1 MVSSCFRAALCV
13 ALHLVISF
21 SMTGQITE
29 RQRPQE
35 WSKIIKGSRFADR
48 FLPMAGNERNAGWG
62 ADSVSARFTDNGIE
76 SDSISFWGGNIIRDD
91 NGVYHLFVCGWPES
105 SPNGHMFW
113 PNSTVYHAV
122 SDNQSGPFIIR
133 NSIGKGHNPEAFVL
147 DDGRVIVYVIDGY
160 YIADSLDSLIWT
172 YGKFD
177 FDTRGHKIIEGL
189 SNLTFTRRPDGSFL
203 MIDRGGGV
211 WISKDG
217 ISTYHLLSDKSVYP
231 PVEGEFEDPVVWRDS
246 VQYNLI
252 VNDWLG
258 RIAYFMRSP
267 DGVEWETEIGEAYMP
282 GIARHPDGKS
292 EAWFKYERPKV
303 YLDESGHVKQMNFAV
318 IDTIKWNDLPCD
330 RHSSKNICI
339 PMRPT
344 MNICLEK
351 VASRNIDISVSSET
365 GFDPCLE
372 LDPTS
377 VRLGEANDVNIG
389 KGISPVGSRMKENR
403 LILTFPKKGLAS
415 PSTLKLVGLDRSGN
429 MHSGYVNYPESRMR
443 RPILSPGKVSYD
455 KDAGIMEIEITNFGL
470 SESGQSLAVVTAGG
484 KTIGTLDIPP
494 LRPYESATLRLAVT
508 DLPDDTP
515 VSVEIVKP

>member
-258 RIAYFMRSP
+258 RIAYYMRSP

-303 YLDESGHVKQMNFAV
+303 YLDTLGRVVQMNFAV
-318 IDTIKWNDLPCD
+318 IDTIKWNDLPGD

-339 PMRPT
+339 PMRPDLR
-344 MNICLEK
+344 ISLDK
-351 VASRNIDISVSSET
+351 VTSRHIDISIFPEA
-365 GFDPCLE
+365 GFDPCSDLNAA
-372 LDPTS
+372 TF
-377 VRLGEANDVNIG
+377 RLGEANDVNTG
-389 KGISPVGSRMKENR
+389 NGISPLRSRMEQDR
-403 LILTFPKKGLAS
+403 MILTISAKDLTS
-415 PSTLKLVGLDRSGN
+415 PSTLKLAGFDRSGN
-429 MHSGYVNYPESRMR
+429 MHSGYVNYPESRVLR
-443 RPILSPGKVSYD
+443 AILSPGKVTYD
-455 KDAGIMEIEITNFGL
+455 SSAGQLVIEITNFGL
-470 SESGQSLAVVTAGG
+470 SESGQSRAVVRAG
-484 KTIGTLDIPP
+484 KNMLGTLDIAP
-494 LRPYESATLRLAVT
+494 LRPYESVMLKLAAGSMPDIPVT
-508 DLPDDTP
+508 
-515 VSVEIVKP
+515 VEIAKP